1 MKLRRIAGRAAFFL
15 LAAWT
20 AQAGP
25 MTIYSAR
32 SGSKMR
38 MEGTSSMHDWQVES
52 KFIGGSLEVGQGFP
66 TEPGQSVTPGKVD
79 AGGQVFVIVTSL
91 KSLEKSG
98 SPYSDAMDNVMNEHL
113 KSDKYPRITYHLD
126 ELVLKEAPKDKD
138 APYLFDS
145 KGDLCVAGVTNTI
158 SMPVEVTVMP
168 DKKLKITGTTGLK
181 LSQFKID
188 PPGLAFAIKVGDDV
202 KVIFTW
208 ILAPKPPAATAAEK

>member
-1 MKLRRIAGRAAFFL
+1 MAAAAGLSLLLPAFS
-15 LAAWT
+15 APA
-20 AQAGP
+20 AGP

-52 KFIGGSLEVGQGFP
+52 KFIGGFLEVGPGFP
-66 TEPGQSVTPGKVD
+66 TEPGQKVTPGKVE

-91 KSLEKSG
+91 KSLEKDG
-98 SPYSDAMDNVMNEHL
+98 RPYSDAMDNVMSEHL
-113 KSDKYPRITYHLD
+113 KGGKYPRITYHLE

-145 KGDLCVAGVTNTI
+145 KGELCVAGVTNTI

-168 DKKLKITGTTGLK
+168 DKKLKITGATGLK

-208 ILAPKPPAATAAEK
+208 ILAPKPAAAAAGK